1 MGAAAANTH
10 AVGEYAKHFGTL
22 SQLSIEVAQA
32 MPAEQCAFRP
42 HPESVNFGD
51 LMVHIATTN
60 YQFCASLKDS
70 ARPTLP
76 MPDGKDAV
84 IKFLSASFDY

>member
-51 LMVHIATTN
+51 LMVHIRNHQLPVLREPERFSEAHV
-60 YQFCASLKDS
+60 AD
-70 ARPTLP
+70 ARREGCGDQVP
-76 MPDGKDAV
+76 
-84 IKFLSASFDY
+84 